1 MRLRMNN
8 FNIMG
13 VHRKIRFLGWVYE
26 KTTYRG
32 ELSKGEGVGGGGW
45 GGVAWIVCSFM
56 GELGEKEGVVFLKG
70 VDSPNA
76 HYD

>member
-1 MRLRMNN
+1 MRLRTNN

-13 VHRKIRFLGWVYE
+13 VHRKIRFLGWVCE
-26 KTTYRG
+26 KTYWG
-32 ELSKGEGVGGGGW
+32 ELSKGGGG

-56 GELGEKEGVVFLKG
+56 GELGEKKGVVFLKG
-70 VDSPNA
+70 VDTPNA